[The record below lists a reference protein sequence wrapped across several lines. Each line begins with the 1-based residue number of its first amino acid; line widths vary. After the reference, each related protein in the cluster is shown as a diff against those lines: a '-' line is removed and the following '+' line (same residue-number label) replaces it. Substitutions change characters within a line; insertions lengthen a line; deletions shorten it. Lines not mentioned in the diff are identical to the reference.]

1 MANYFQTIPN
11 LLYPFEIN
19 GVYQLIVL
27 KDIALNVRL
36 KKEILDNVG
45 LYDEYSIENGE
56 KIEHIS
62 EKLYGT
68 PLHHWTIMLI
78 NQRFD
83 YLNDFPLSEETLSN
97 HIFKKYRL
105 NADEEPQFVSNR
117 QIFSNGELLFWD
129 EHGMPTDPTEWNP
142 ETLTFQPRAFVTPV
156 SAIMYETNL
165 NDAKRNIKVIN
176 PRLITQ
182 VINELEDLFEQFIG
196 DQ

>member
-1 MANYFQTIPN
+1 
-11 LLYPFEIN
+11 
-19 GVYQLIVL
+19 
-27 KDIALNVRL
+27 
-36 KKEILDNVG
+36 
-45 LYDEYSIENGE
+45 
-56 KIEHIS
+56 
-62 EKLYGT
+62 
-68 PLHHWTIMLI
+68 
-78 NQRFD
+78 
-83 YLNDFPLSEETLSN
+83 
-97 HIFKKYRL
+97 L